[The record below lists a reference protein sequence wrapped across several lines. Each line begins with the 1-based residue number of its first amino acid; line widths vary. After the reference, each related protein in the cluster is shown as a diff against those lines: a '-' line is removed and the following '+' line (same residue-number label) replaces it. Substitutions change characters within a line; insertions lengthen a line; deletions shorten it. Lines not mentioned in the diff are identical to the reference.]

1 VKYFV
6 KYLLIGAM
14 VLALAAVGPGQ
25 ANAQIEDAT
34 VTLDVTSLMYVS
46 PHQVVVEGT
55 LTCDQPLSGELN
67 VVLTGRLH
75 QGTVVPQPSGDV
87 DPFSC
92 SGETPFAIAVQSVR
106 GLSFHVGQ
114 ALNVNAEFI
123 YCGATACFG
132 VSSVANLT
140 VQR

>member
-1 VKYFV
+1 MKYFV
-6 KYLLIGAM
+6 KSLLIGAM
-14 VLALAAVGPGQ
+14 VLAMAAVGPGQ

-55 LTCDQPLSGELN
+55 LTCDQPLSGELIF
-67 VVLTGRLH
+67 VLTGRVH
-75 QGTVVPQPSGDV
+75 RGTVVPQPSVDV
-87 DPFSC
+87 PFSC
-92 SGETPFAIAVQSVR
+92 SGETPFAIAVESLR

-114 ALNVNAEFI
+114 ALTVNAEFV

-132 VSSVANLT
+132 VSSVAYLT